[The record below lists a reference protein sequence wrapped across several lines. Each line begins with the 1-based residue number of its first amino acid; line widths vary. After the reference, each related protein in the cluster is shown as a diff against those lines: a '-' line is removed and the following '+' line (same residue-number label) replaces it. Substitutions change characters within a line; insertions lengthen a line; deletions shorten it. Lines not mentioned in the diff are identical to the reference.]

1 MEEIKKETINEAV
14 EIEVKQPSEINVEID
29 QKIKELENIYKTK
42 YEEALQEFQNKLNQN
57 ENLINKV
64 EEIKEASNKKLY
76 DLLTTEWKKLE
87 VKKDIKEVIK
97 DPNNV
102 DFTNIKKSLLR
113 IIDREGLSYNDYSAQ
128 AQHQEGEDYEIQ
140 FKIIDG
146 IVTK

>member
-14 EIEVKQPSEINVEID
+14 ETETKQPTEINVEID
-29 QKIKELENIYKTK
+29 QKIKELENIYKNK
-42 YEEALQEFQNKLNQN
+42 YEEALQEFQNKLTQN

-113 IIDREGLSYNDYSAQ
+113 IIDREGLSYKDYSAQ
-128 AQHQEGEDYEIQ
+128 AQHQEGEDYESQ